1 MGVED
6 LTELAG
12 DPEGLTEGLEEFQ
25 GKKIAWDLSGTL
37 HKALGSRDGADQLYA
52 EPPVP
57 ITAMYKQLDDVVA
70 MFEPHKITL
79 IAVIDGVDNPRKLA
93 TNARKAE
100 NTAVKKKIEA
110 FWKRGAPA
118 DMNDLQKI
126 KKKAGRVRPD
136 MLADA
141 VKYLKDKHNI
151 GSIGAPY
158 EAEWQCVEL
167 LNRRVVVAIYSNDSD
182 NLPLGSPATINKIKW
197 VVIVTRDGAG
207 EVVSKQRVVRCSIL
221 RRNEA
226 ITRLKSN
233 LELGSL
239 RDDSLLALCAFLG
252 NDYIYRLK
260 GNGPKACAKLLK
272 EWQPKSRQDRKSL
285 LTSLNSTKERKRF
298 WNKGGGVVTQYEDK
312 FNIAVNLFKYCPV
325 IREDTRRGTFSM
337 VPLNP
342 LPPGAVWKNLI
353 GFDPVVTFNKA
364 GVSLG
369 DTYHMTESCRYGK
382 GNMKPLPL
390 PKHPTDSSRTVPHG
404 AVRDFDKVPP
414 ELTPQPQ
421 LLEWLW
427 FRRVS
432 MTKAAK
438 VADLVRAVTALL
450 EQQPPRQIRDSS
462 SAPTGSNWVSWEQI
476 APEGDGPLDWS
487 VPGDVLS
494 FFREELRQIDA
505 YYIDSIYG
513 KRRNGVRMRAYLRY
527 ISGHYNITSLRMATA
542 CLVDTGETVTVV
554 EITCTPSM
562 KSEEY
567 CVRLI
572 FDGEGDFMR
581 DPSQCECP
589 DGCFFCSHM
598 LGVFLI
604 IRAVQQKKDWTI
616 PDVASAMHEPI
627 KTIQSLPISV
637 DHVYKEI
644 AGDEA
649 KASKELKAF
658 GKALA
663 KEHPGYAAGDDD
675 DEVADE
681 EVESQSRSE
690 PDIGKKSL
698 DICGMLDA
706 ELAAAVKRAE
716 VRGAGAKAAAKYSS
730 SAVHEHNRRRV
741 HCHPLNQATAAAPQN
756 DPASKQRRL
765 VQAERHEAFHRLHEL
780 KALPDS
786 LMMGY
791 VGFAENRSKRRRL
804 LEDSNSGWHGKG
816 EAEIRGRFRVP

>member
-1 MGVED
+1 M
-6 LTELAG
+6 
-12 DPEGLTEGLEEFQ
+12 
-25 GKKIAWDLSGTL
+25 
-37 HKALGSRDGADQLYA
+37 
-52 EPPVP
+52 
-57 ITAMYKQLDDVVA
+57 
-70 MFEPHKITL
+70 
-79 IAVIDGVDNPRKLA
+79 
-93 TNARKAE
+93 
-100 NTAVKKKIEA
+100 
-110 FWKRGAPA
+110 
-118 DMNDLQKI
+118 
-126 KKKAGRVRPD
+126 
-136 MLADA
+136 
-141 VKYLKDKHNI
+141 
-151 GSIGAPY
+151 
-158 EAEWQCVEL
+158 
-167 LNRRVVVAIYSNDSD
+167 
-182 NLPLGSPATINKIKW
+182 
-197 VVIVTRDGAG
+197 
-207 EVVSKQRVVRCSIL
+207 
-221 RRNEA
+221 
-226 ITRLKSN
+226 
-233 LELGSL
+233 
-239 RDDSLLALCAFLG
+239 
-252 NDYIYRLK
+252 
-260 GNGPKACAKLLK
+260 
-272 EWQPKSRQDRKSL
+272 
-285 LTSLNSTKERKRF
+285 
-298 WNKGGGVVTQYEDK
+298 
-312 FNIAVNLFKYCPV
+312 
-325 IREDTRRGTFSM
+325 
-337 VPLNP
+337 
-342 LPPGAVWKNLI
+342 
-353 GFDPVVTFNKA
+353 
-364 GVSLG
+364 
-369 DTYHMTESCRYGK
+369 
-382 GNMKPLPL
+382 
-390 PKHPTDSSRTVPHG
+390 
-404 AVRDFDKVPP
+404 
-414 ELTPQPQ
+414 
-421 LLEWLW
+421 
-427 FRRVS
+427 
-432 MTKAAK
+432 
-438 VADLVRAVTALL
+438 
-450 EQQPPRQIRDSS
+450 
-462 SAPTGSNWVSWEQI
+462 
-476 APEGDGPLDWS
+476 
-487 VPGDVLS
+487 
-494 FFREELRQIDA
+494 
-505 YYIDSIYG
+505 
-513 KRRNGVRMRAYLRY
+513 
-527 ISGHYNITSLRMATA
+527 
-542 CLVDTGETVTVV
+542 
-554 EITCTPSM
+554 
-562 KSEEY
+562 
-567 CVRLI
+567 RLI

>member
-1 MGVED
+1 MYDVKIQ
-6 LTELAG
+6 LARSKRSCPRLRQG
-12 DPEGLTEGLEEFQ
+12 ATGAHATTTAARVALVPEGVHDEGHQ
-25 GKKIAWDLSGTL
+25 G
-37 HKALGSRDGADQLYA
+37 RRFGACRY
-52 EPPVP
+52 
-57 ITAMYKQLDDVVA
+57 
-70 MFEPHKITL
+70 H
-79 IAVIDGVDNPRKLA
+79 LA
-93 TNARKAE
+93 RT
-100 NTAVKKKIEA
+100 TTPEA
-110 FWKRGAPA
+110 
-118 DMNDLQKI
+118 
-126 KKKAGRVRPD
+126 
-136 MLADA
+136 
-141 VKYLKDKHNI
+141 DK
-151 GSIGAPY
+151 
-158 EAEWQCVEL
+158 
-167 LNRRVVVAIYSNDSD
+167 
-182 NLPLGSPATINKIKW
+182 
-197 VVIVTRDGAG
+197 G
-207 EVVSKQRVVRCSIL
+207 E
-221 RRNEA
+221 
-226 ITRLKSN
+226 
-233 LELGSL
+233 
-239 RDDSLLALCAFLG
+239 
-252 NDYIYRLK
+252 
-260 GNGPKACAKLLK
+260 
-272 EWQPKSRQDRKSL
+272 
-285 LTSLNSTKERKRF
+285 
-298 WNKGGGVVTQYEDK
+298 
-312 FNIAVNLFKYCPV
+312 
-325 IREDTRRGTFSM
+325 
-337 VPLNP
+337 
-342 LPPGAVWKNLI
+342 LPP
-353 GFDPVVTFNKA
+353 
-364 GVSLG
+364 
-369 DTYHMTESCRYGK
+369 
-382 GNMKPLPL
+382 
-390 PKHPTDSSRTVPHG
+390 
-404 AVRDFDKVPP
+404 
-414 ELTPQPQ
+414 
-421 LLEWLW
+421 
-427 FRRVS
+427 
-432 MTKAAK
+432 
-438 VADLVRAVTALL
+438 
-450 EQQPPRQIRDSS
+450 IRDSS

-487 VPGDVLS
+487 APDDVLS

-598 LGVFLI
+598 HGVFLI

-616 PDVASAMHEPI
+616 PDVASAMHGPI